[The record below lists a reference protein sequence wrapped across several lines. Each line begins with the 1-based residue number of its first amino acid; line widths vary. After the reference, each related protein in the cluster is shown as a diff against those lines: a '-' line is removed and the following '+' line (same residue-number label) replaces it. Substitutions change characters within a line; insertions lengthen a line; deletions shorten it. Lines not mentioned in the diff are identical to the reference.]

1 MKKTL
6 TIAAAAL
13 TLALAFTSCGEKPQE
28 IKTSEPKPYVTEAAT
43 PKPTRKPFTSVQ
55 EDFYSALDDAS
66 KNQINIMTSKLPEI
80 LGSYSYIYLT
90 DLDGNGRY
98 ELILSDPGFTVYEIS
113 EDQKNLVQTV
123 TKQDDFP
130 SLYPVTDKLI
140 LEDADKKKH
149 YIWKSVK
156 DESQTASRENE
167 KEYVYENGHLTERV
181 IRSRTFDK
189 YQGNFNGYFNAEGAQ
204 DYPGYARAL
213 SDFLYR
219 SGNHVLQC
227 SIGILTA
234 EDVNNADADTLK
246 QLLSELKG
254 FFGFS
259 EPKCRY
265 QYTDLEGTWVR
276 KSGFS
281 AGNDYF
287 QNSDNTAVNLV
298 IGPDSYVMT
307 GSVQTE
313 AAPVSLSLGG
323 HTNTVMWYADLGK
336 NSVINEA
343 SVRIENDGTLILEGT
358 AQNQYGQTVNVEWVF
373 RKEGWDYSADTYSAL
388 LIPSETLPAVTEA
401 STPSSNG
408 AVTSSEEAPEAPSDN
423 GYIPEPVVPTAAPAV
438 IPTEQPQQ
446 NTPAPE
452 QNPAPT
458 AAPEAPAENPVSEN

>member
-1 MKKTL
+1 MKKSF

-13 TLALAFTSCGEKPQE
+13 TLALAFTSCGDKPQE
-28 IKTSEPKPYVTEAAT
+28 MKTSEPKPSVTEAVT
-43 PKPTRKPFTSVQ
+43 PKPTRKPFASVQ
-55 EDFYSALDDAS
+55 EDFFSTLDEAS
-66 KNQINIMTSKLPEI
+66 KNQINIMTAKLPEI

-90 DLDGNGRY
+90 DLDGNGRF

-113 EDQKNLVQTV
+113 EDQKSLVQTV
-123 TKQDDFP
+123 SKQDDFP
-130 SLYPVTDKLI
+130 SLYPVTDKLVT
-140 LEDADKKKH
+140 EDSEKRKH

-156 DESQTASRENE
+156 DESETSSRENE
-167 KEYVYENGHLTERV
+167 KEYIYENGQLTEKV

-219 SGNHVLQC
+219 SNNHVLQC

-234 EDVNNADADTLK
+234 EDVKNADADTLK

-265 QYTDLEGTWVR
+265 QYPDLEGTWIR

-287 QNSDNTAVNLV
+287 QNSDNTAVNLI
-298 IGPDSYVMT
+298 IGPDSYVMN

-323 HTNTVMWYADLGK
+323 HTNTVMWYAELGR
-336 NSVINEA
+336 NSAINEA
-343 SVRIENDGTLILEGT
+343 SVRIENDGTLVLEGT
-358 AQNQYGQTVNVEWVF
+358 AQNLYGQTVNVEWVF
-373 RKEGWDYSADTYSAL
+373 QKEGWDYSADTYSAL
-388 LIPSETLPAVTEA
+388 LIPSETQPAVTETA
-401 STPSSNG
+401 QPSSN
-408 AVTSSEEAPEAPSDN
+408 TENAPSAETPSEN
-423 GYIPEPVVPTAAPAV
+423 IYIPEPVPTAAPTV
-438 IPTEQPQQ
+438 VPTEPPLQS
-446 NTPAPE
+446 TPVPE
-452 QNPAPT
+452 QNPVPT
-458 AAPEAPAENPVSEN
+458 AAPEAPVENPVSEN